1 MSTDL
6 CIKKSFYAGFGI
18 HIYLSNRV
26 TKLIDDHNK
35 KKAYSS
41 GLLTSDKKKNPTP
54 TTTKSHITRKDQ
66 SQITPLSAS
75 SNRNQTFTQSKNI
88 PNIIC
93 TKQQTAVPVQ
103 YDFLCEALR
112 HSSRSMRPCLGKLEK
127 SYVNKVYIQFENCNQ
142 AKSEYLCIT
151 VIRSNRLEL

>member
-18 HIYLSNRV
+18 HVYLSYRV
-26 TKLIDDHNK
+26 TKLINDHNK
-35 KKAYSS
+35 KKTYSS
-41 GLLTSDKKKNPTP
+41 GLLTSDKINPTP

-75 SNRNQTFTQSKNI
+75 TTRNQTFTQSENI
-88 PNIIC
+88 PNVIIC
-93 TKQQTAVPVQ
+93 TEQQTAVHVQ

-112 HSSRSMRPCLGKLEK
+112 HSSRSMRPCLRKLEK
-127 SYVNKVYIQFENCNQ
+127 SCVNKVYIQFENCNQ
-142 AKSEYLCIT
+142 VNL
-151 VIRSNRLEL
+151 